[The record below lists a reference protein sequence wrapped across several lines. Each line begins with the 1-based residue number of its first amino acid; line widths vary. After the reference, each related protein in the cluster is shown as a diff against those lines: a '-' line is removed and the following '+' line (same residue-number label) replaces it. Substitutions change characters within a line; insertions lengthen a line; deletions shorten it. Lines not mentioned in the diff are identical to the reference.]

1 MGGSVVHIMSK
12 WGDECYY
19 RISPSGQL
27 QSLYQSGD
35 WGPTMGY
42 GGTLQGVID
51 FYTEGGDDK
60 AWSFEW
66 VYEEDANYAP

>member
-1 MGGSVVHIMSK
+1 
-12 WGDECYY
+12 
-19 RISPSGQL
+19 
-27 QSLYQSGD
+27 
-35 WGPTMGY
+35 MGY